1 MAFFICK
8 KKSNKSNEN
17 QTKKKNTLNF
27 EIETI
32 LKARYLYLFPELII
46 FNLHISIYIFC
57 CCSKSKHKTK
67 QNNRICNDQKGYKL
81 KQKLKKNIPNQFK
94 TVCNYLQYAFVIFSH
109 QKKPKKNQIRVP
121 NKKKVKARRAPKRKE
136 NKKEK

>member
-1 MAFFICK
+1 MQK
-8 KKSNKSNEN
+8 KKTNKSNEN

-109 QKKPKKNQIRVP
+109 QKKTKKNQIRVP
-121 NKKKVKARRAPKRKE
+121 NKKKVKARRAPKKKE
-136 NKKEK
+136 NEKRKVRRE

>member
-1 MAFFICK
+1 MKIK
-8 KKSNKSNEN
+8 L
-17 QTKKKNTLNF
+17 KKNTLNF

-81 KQKLKKNIPNQFK
+81 KQKLKKYTNQFK

-109 QKKPKKNQIRVP
+109 QKT
-121 NKKKVKARRAPKRKE
+121 KKKPNQSTKQ
-136 NKKEK
+136 KKSQS

>member
-1 MAFFICK
+1 M
-8 KKSNKSNEN
+8 
-17 QTKKKNTLNF
+17 
-27 EIETI
+27 I

-81 KQKLKKNIPNQFK
+81 KQKLKKIYQINLKP
-94 TVCNYLQYAFVIFSH
+94 YATIY
-109 QKKPKKNQIRVP
+109 NMLL
-121 NKKKVKARRAPKRKE
+121 
-136 NKKEK
+136 